1 MSTYPRIAAAA
12 LAALVLTAACN
23 RPDDEAT
30 RVDTAA
36 GTVVANDIA
45 VTQIDIGKSIG
56 ADKRV
61 ADATDNFMATDTVYV
76 AVATSGTAPSATLAA
91 RWTYEDGQV
100 VDQSSETISPT
111 GPAVTEF
118 HISKPDGLPK
128 GKYRVEVTLNGTPAG
143 TKEFTVK

>member
-1 MSTYPRIAAAA
+1 MSTYPRIATAA
-12 LAALVLTAACN
+12 LAVLVLTACA
-23 RPDDEAT
+23 RRDDDAT

-45 VTQIDIGKSIG
+45 VTQIDIGKGIG
-56 ADKRV
+56 GDKRITNT
-61 ADATDNFMATDTVYV
+61 TDTFAATDTVYV
-76 AVATSGTAPSATLAA
+76 AVATSGTAPSATLQA

-128 GKYRVEVTLNGTPAG
+128 GKYRVEVTLNGTSAG